1 MSTKLKKRYKIHFSS
16 LRDLINSWNLIP
28 DSPHDEFD
36 SVNHMCL
43 SFLYRGA
50 DEFQLREAI
59 HHELSINYGFSID
72 KQESELLT
80 KQVIEWWL
88 DNK

>member
-28 DSPHDEFD
+28 DSPLDEFD

-43 SFLYRGA
+43 GLLYRGA
-50 DEFQLREAI
+50 DEFKLREAI
-59 HHELSINYGFSID
+59 HHELSVNYGFSIE

-80 KQVIEWWL
+80 KQVIKWWS